1 MIFCAHQLKKWYDGY
16 LFDETEIYDILVRRI
31 VRMKKILTKRIGKP
45 EEIEV
50 QRKTFIE
57 KAVNRNIIEKRAAEK
72 KAAKAAEENTDK

>member
-1 MIFCAHQLKKWYDGY
+1 
-16 LFDETEIYDILVRRI
+16 
-31 VRMKKILTKRIGKP
+31 MKKTLTKRIGKP